1 MGMIKNTTNKT
12 AQMVKRID
20 LNLLLFSSLFFIA
33 YINLKRF
40 INIVV
45 RGLFFS
51 LRIYLNNKEFLYK
64 INMKKDHLSFTLAI
78 SLGLVGVIGS
88 YVGLRYV
95 QYKNDEPFSV
105 NSYESDA
112 NLDSGIE
119 DLINSEEVNS
129 EEPNRYHKQY

>member
-1 MGMIKNTTNKT
+1 
-12 AQMVKRID
+12 
-20 LNLLLFSSLFFIA
+20 
-33 YINLKRF
+33 
-40 INIVV
+40 
-45 RGLFFS
+45 
-51 LRIYLNNKEFLYK
+51 
-64 INMKKDHLSFTLAI
+64 MKKDHLSFTLAI

-119 DLINSEEVNS
+119 DLINSEEVSVEDNNKADLEVIS
-129 EEPNRYHKQY
+129 EEPYICQKEYERNFN